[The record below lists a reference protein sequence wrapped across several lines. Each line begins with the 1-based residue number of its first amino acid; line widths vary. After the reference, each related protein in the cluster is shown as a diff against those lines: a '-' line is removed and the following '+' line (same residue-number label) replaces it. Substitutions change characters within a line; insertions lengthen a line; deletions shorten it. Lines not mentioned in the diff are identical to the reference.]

1 MILYNY
7 LNNGGSIVDR
17 TQKRMVAVRRYRFLL
32 KLIREAEKKE
42 LWRYAMIYKR
52 EVRSLKGEYNL

>member
-1 MILYNY
+1 MT
-7 LNNGGSIVDR
+7 R

-32 KLIREAEKKE
+32 KLIREAESRE

-52 EVRSLKGEYNL
+52 EARSLKGEYNL

>member
-1 MILYNY
+1 M
-7 LNNGGSIVDR
+7 DR